1 MSSPAFFVP
10 GHTDT
15 AAQDAQEQEYQRLRG
30 AVRQLTQREPRA
42 RRIFS
47 VGCRYAGRD
56 CVIEVGGPHPVEG
69 DPVAAIIDVG
79 GDTPYHVCTGG
90 PDEAPLP
97 LGKRVYTVTEFA

>member
-10 GHTDT
+10 GLKNKG
-15 AAQDAQEQEYQRLRG
+15 AQDAQEEEYQRLCG

-47 VGCRYAGRD
+47 VGCRIAGRD

-69 DPVAAIIDVG
+69 DPVLAIIDVG
-79 GDTPYHVCTGG
+79 GDTPYHVCTGSAG
-90 PDEAPLP
+90 DEPQP

>member
-1 MSSPAFFVP
+1 MPSPAFFVP
-10 GHTDT
+10 GVKKG
-15 AAQDAQEQEYQRLRG
+15 AAKDAHEQEYERLRG
-30 AVRQLTQREPRA
+30 AVRELAQREPRK

-56 CVIEVGGPHPVEG
+56 CVIEVGGPHPLEG
-69 DPVAAIIDVG
+69 DPVLAIIDVG

-90 PDEAPLP
+90 PGDPPLP

>member
-10 GHTDT
+10 GVTDDG
-15 AAQDAQEQEYQRLRG
+15 AQDAQEQEYERLRG
-30 AVRQLTQREPRA
+30 AVRTITQREPRK

-56 CVIEVGGPHPVEG
+56 CVIEVGGPDPVVG
-69 DPVAAIIDVG
+69 DPVLAIIDVG
-79 GDTPYHVCTGG
+79 GDMPFAVCTGG
-90 PDEAPLP
+90 AQDAPLQ